1 MTEGYIY
8 CLTNETMPG
17 LVKIGEIH
25 TEGRTP
31 DDRARELYT
40 TGIGMPFN
48 IEFAKKV
55 KNPAKAESRIHAFL
69 SDKRLSSSREFFK
82 TTAEFVRKLFDLI
95 DGVWW
100 VKPEVDEDSS
110 CEGNVSR
117 GNPMSAY
124 FTDGLPIRHVV
135 GSDSNK
141 TRIGIYNSTTDR
153 IIHDG
158 VSYTSLSDFAI
169 KHHRVYNV
177 DRKSAGGWA
186 ECDCQVNGEWVKALS
201 LRV

>member
-8 CLTNETMPG
+8 CLTNETMPA

-55 KNPAKAESRIHAFL
+55 KNPARAESRIHAFL

-95 DGVWW
+95 FQKMDQLDDRYILVQIYLDHPIDWQSKSYHW
-100 VKPEVDEDSS
+100 QEAWLLS
-110 CEGNVSR
+110 VSFDR
-117 GNPMSAY
+117 VCC
-124 FTDGLPIRHVV
+124 THV
-135 GSDSNK
+135 
-141 TRIGIYNSTTDR
+141 
-153 IIHDG
+153 
-158 VSYTSLSDFAI
+158 L
-169 KHHRVYNV
+169 
-177 DRKSAGGWA
+177 
-186 ECDCQVNGEWVKALS
+186 L
-201 LRV
+201 LL